1 MLENKV
7 MEEHNVQQLIKDNFK
22 THSLEGINRLVKN
35 ITSVDY
41 GVYAGKEIIG
51 IHYNIGGEQDFVYL
65 NTTDSKYIKS
75 SKCKGRQ
82 DAINKLKAGKGTHRV
97 KDKRDRINMPITTGS
112 TEIPFARLACIAFE
126 LFNGKC
132 RTSYIGLDVNHKDLH
147 GSYSVYGKTNNQ
159 LDNLEIISSTNNKR
173 HYWVLKR
180 INKLMNKQYRL
191 SGEHRSL
198 LDYLD
203 CLDDDKL
210 IEWINKNTGTK
221 IKEV

>member
-22 THSLEGINRLVKN
+22 THSLDGMNRLVKH

-51 IHYNIGGEQDFVYL
+51 IHYNISGKEDFIYL

-75 SKCKGRQ
+75 SKCKSRQ
-82 DAINKLKAGKGTHRV
+82 AALAKLKAGKGTRRI
-97 KDKRDRINMPITTGS
+97 KDKRDRINMPITAGS

-126 LFNGKC
+126 LFNGRC
-132 RTSYIGLDVNHKDLH
+132 RTSYIGWEVNHKDLH

-159 LDNLEIISSTNNKR
+159 LDNLEIISSTNNTK

-180 INKLMNKQYRL
+180 INKLMGKQYSL
-191 SGEHRSL
+191 SGEYRSL

-210 IEWINKNTGTK
+210 IIWINKNLGTK